1 MEPGPSPAPRCRR
14 VPRKK
19 TQRAGRTRAT
29 DPRYPAWRALLRLRA
44 RSAATGHPP
53 RRRGHSRRQ
62 PSCFDE
68 FTKKQ
73 TARPPHPEKKE
84 MWILQKSLPALPGAP
99 YLKKMRGSQHPGSHE
114 ENLQTQLSHFDE
126 FTKKTKQEH

>member
-14 VPRKK
+14 VPPKK

-44 RSAATGHPP
+44 RPAAAGHPP
-53 RRRGHSRRQ
+53 HPRGHSRRQ

-68 FTKKQ
+68 FTKK
-73 TARPPHPEKKE
+73 TNRSPPAPEKEKDVA
-84 MWILQKSLPALPGAP
+84 WQHLLLAFDKHAKNALNP
-99 YLKKMRGSQHPGSHE
+99 
-114 ENLQTQLSHFDE
+114 
-126 FTKKTKQEH
+126 